1 MRDCWVARG
10 GCAFGGC
17 ALGRGSVVLCAEGEG
32 MFVRA
37 ETNRGFCLCFVVFC
51 CGVVRDVMW
60 IAEETVHKVE
70 RLIFEDAIFKFTQ
83 SVEATLSP

>member
-1 MRDCWVARG
+1 M
-10 GCAFGGC
+10 
-17 ALGRGSVVLCAEGEG
+17 VLCVQGEG

-60 IAEETVHKVE
+60 IAEETV
-70 RLIFEDAIFKFTQ
+70 Q
-83 SVEATLSP
+83 SRATNI

>member
-1 MRDCWVARG
+1 MVTSRRRRRG
-10 GCAFGGC
+10 EVERLLGCAGRVCFWWVCFGQGEC
-17 ALGRGSVVLCAEGEG
+17 VVLCVQGEG

-60 IAEETVHKVE
+60 IAEETV
-70 RLIFEDAIFKFTQ
+70 Q
-83 SVEATLSP
+83 SRATNI